1 MSPFRH
7 VQTNDSDTQGRMLP
21 GRRSFSLLHSGI
33 QEVSVDPISLLVTFL
48 VAILVL
54 AIIWYVAGLAGL
66 PEHLRT
72 ILLLVA
78 ALLVVL
84 WLVGGRLP

>member
-1 MSPFRH
+1 M
-7 VQTNDSDTQGRMLP
+7 
-21 GRRSFSLLHSGI
+21 
-33 QEVSVDPISLLVTFL
+33 DPISLLVTFL

-84 WLVGGRLP
+84 WLVGGRLS